1 MRTATKPLL
10 DLTAH
15 DLMSTALVTISEE
28 MSLRAAARLL
38 YQSCISGAPVVDKE
52 GRCVGVISAT
62 DFVAWAGKY
71 ETSAQARPA
80 GSACVYSP
88 WQVVD
93 AEALPTDEVRRY
105 MTADPVT
112 VLPLTPIG
120 ELARKMV
127 NAHIHRLI
135 VVDGQDRPVGIVSS
149 TDILA
154 AVGYANAK
162 LGSWKG

>member
-1 MRTATKPLL
+1 MLAATKPLL

-15 DLMSTALVTISEE
+15 DLMSTAVVTISED

-38 YQSCISGAPVVDKE
+38 YQSSISGAPVVDKE
-52 GRCVGVISAT
+52 GRCLGVLSAT
-62 DFVAWAGKY
+62 DFVSWAGKD
-71 ETSAQARPA
+71 ETTAKAGPA
-80 GSACVYSP
+80 SPCCVYSS

-93 AEALPTDEVRRY
+93 AEALPTDEVRGY

-112 VLPLTPIG
+112 VMPLTPVG
-120 ELARKMV
+120 ELARMMV
-127 NAHIHRLI
+127 DAHIHRVI

-154 AVGYANAK
+154 AVGYAAGK
-162 LGSWKG
+162 LCSWKG